1 MDQMASSVGGIIT
14 IDFADTEQPVIR
26 QAAFDFGRK
35 RPQTL
40 YCGHGGNHADLTHEY
55 AAVPAEMKAVANSLG
70 VDFLRQTSLDAL
82 IPGFPSCAASMATA
96 RCCGPFIFCRIT
108 TGSSGR

>member
-26 QAAFDFGRK
+26 QAAFDFAAS
-35 RPQTL
+35 
-40 YCGHGGNHADLTHEY
+40 GHKLCIVDTGGNHADLTHEY
-55 AAVPAEMKAVANSLG
+55 AAVPAEMKSWSPDSLG

-96 RCCGPFIFCRIT
+96 RCCGPFISA
-108 TGSSGR
+108 G